1 MRFNGNVCMY
11 VCIYIYHVNTT
22 GISWE
27 YKGNIWEINGDLVV
41 FLVMGDPR
49 VTMDFRWFHR
59 DV

>member
-1 MRFNGNVCMY
+1 MAMY
-11 VCIYIYHVNTT
+11 VCMCVYIYHVNTT